1 MANTKEAEKDCTVL
15 LSDLRKLKGAGKKA
29 WPLSWVVPLVS
40 SRRPPAVTVAV
51 PSRVTLAPEK
61 PEKTNWSLLALTA
74 STRLKPWNSRI
85 WRRKESVIFMKGADV
100 SIIIQA
106 LVLDIPHLHYSFL
119 GALYPLS
126 QLLIHCANARAPN
139 QLTHVDHPVEFA

>member
-1 MANTKEAEKDCTVL
+1 MDFFG
-15 LSDLRKLKGAGKKA
+15 S
-29 WPLSWVVPLVS
+29 
-40 SRRPPAVTVAV
+40 VAV
-51 PSRVTLAPEK
+51 VQVYESCGVLAPALAL
-61 PEKTNWSLLALTA
+61 PCPHLDTSLLALYLA
-74 STRLKPWNSRI
+74 LH
-85 WRRKESVIFMKGADV
+85 WRQDV